1 MRRRNFIALLG
12 GAAAWPL
19 AARAQQPA
27 MPVIGF
33 LDSGSAAAFAAR
45 VAAFRRGLSET
56 AYVEGQNVAIE
67 YRWADGQYDRLPA
80 LADDLVRRQV
90 AVIAATGSANSA
102 RAANAAT
109 ATTPIVFA
117 NGGDPVK
124 LGLVRS
130 LNRPGGNTTGV
141 TYFLSELGPKR
152 LELLRELV
160 PAAAVIAFLINPTNP
175 VTESDTKDLQA
186 VAGAIGQQ
194 VRILNASSESDL
206 DAAFATLVEQRASAL
221 LVNND
226 AFFSSRHKQI
236 VALAAR
242 YALPAIYYLRDFV
255 VSGGLA
261 SYGPSVL
268 DGYRQVGTYVGR
280 ILRGE
285 KPADL
290 PVMQPTK
297 FELAINLKTA
307 KALGLEVPPTLLARA
322 DEVIHS
328 VSERGVPQEPRIS
341 GTTLTLT
348 PRMRPRAEGAVGH
361 LGLFCQN
368 NRLSCKISPYL
379 YGLSPSRRVRVE
391 GFNLW
396 VCSAKRLL

>member
-255 VSGGLA
+255 VAGGLA

-297 FELAINLKTA
+297 LALCSRFVMIR
-307 KALGLEVPPTLLARA
+307 LEGG
-322 DEVIHS
+322 EN
-328 VSERGVPQEPRIS
+328 E
-341 GTTLTLT
+341 
-348 PRMRPRAEGAVGH
+348 
-361 LGLFCQN
+361 
-368 NRLSCKISPYL
+368 
-379 YGLSPSRRVRVE
+379 
-391 GFNLW
+391 
-396 VCSAKRLL
+396 